1 LRSTT
6 YLQPQTVFHI
16 YDRTPEPTNPPK
28 KHPTFCGAKSWCYCW
43 SPCVLG
49 CVMCITMMFNFS
61 DDVGET
67 CICFC
72 SWLICCL
79 QNSCLNAP
87 PGDEFYVFQLQKLQ
101 LLVKTIET
109 LDFFVVEFRKKN
121 TLRVGFLLS
130 PKFGW
135 CLTYRSPVRKSNFFP
150 IS

>member
-1 LRSTT
+1 
-6 YLQPQTVFHI
+6 
-16 YDRTPEPTNPPK
+16 
-28 KHPTFCGAKSWCYCW
+28 
-43 SPCVLG
+43 
-49 CVMCITMMFNFS
+49 MCITMMFNFS

-109 LDFFVVEFRKKN
+109 LDFLWSNSEKK
-121 TLRVGFLLS
+121 TL
-130 PKFGW
+130 
-135 CLTYRSPVRKSNFFP
+135 
-150 IS
+150 